1 MQDKIREIVT
11 KLADATVFDT
21 AHVQD
26 GHVMV
31 TLKVDPKQGTDLEN
45 MRQMAE
51 RNIAAALKREGV
63 DFQKVT
69 VVLTADKKP
78 ETTDTD
84 MAARPI
90 AAGMKKIIAVASG
103 KGGVGKSTVAANL
116 AVALAAKGVHVG
128 LVDAD
133 IYGPSQH
140 RMMGVRD
147 VRVRSTDDKR
157 LIPLDAHG
165 LKMISIGSMVD
176 EDQPM
181 IWRGPMLQTAV
192 TQFFRDVD
200 WGDVDTLIVD
210 LPPGT
215 GDVQMTMAQKIP
227 VTGAVIVSTPQD
239 IALIDARK
247 AVAMFKKMKVPIL
260 GLIENMSLHTCS
272 NCGHSEEIFGHGGA
286 EAAAGELG
294 IPFLGALPLD
304 IDIRLQSDAGTP
316 IALHNL
322 DHPAAD
328 LFAKIADQI

>member
-1 MQDKIREIVT
+1 MQDKIREIVGD
-11 KLADATVFDT
+11 LLHDGSYDA

-31 TLKVDPKQGTDLEN
+31 TIQVDPNKGTDLEDL
-45 MRQMAE
+45 RQSAE
-51 RNIAAALKREGV
+51 RRIGDGLHQAGYEF
-63 DFQKVT
+63 DKVT
-69 VVLTADKKP
+69 VVLTANRKP
-78 ETTDTD
+78 RVSDQD

-90 AAGMKKIIAVASG
+90 AAGIKRIIAVASG
-103 KGGVGKSTVAANL
+103 KGGVGKSTVSANL
-116 AVALAAKGVHVG
+116 ALALGQAGYNVG

-147 VRVRSTDDKR
+147 VRVQSTDDRR

-165 LKMISIGSMVD
+165 IKMISIGAMVD
-176 EDQPM
+176 EDRPM

-200 WGDVDTLIVD
+200 WGDVDTLVVD

-247 AVAMFKKMKVPIL
+247 AVAMFNKMEVPIL
-260 GLIENMSLHTCS
+260 GLIENMSIHTCS

-286 EAAAGELG
+286 EQAAAELN

-304 IDIRLQSDAGTP
+304 MDVRIQSDAGQP
-316 IALHNL
+316 IIKSHP
-322 DHPAAD
+322 DHPASK
-328 LFAKIADQI
+328 LFRDVGKRI